1 MQNKE
6 KDYKG
11 WRSKKN
17 AYGSGELDSKIID
30 RVYRIAALMPEYSEL
45 YKTVY
50 DAFEKKLKDERDG
63 KFEVERFVS
72 GGTSPHLLDRHVDL
86 IIDSHKNFDAIFTIG
101 ITSTHAAKRRTLLK
115 NKKMPVVFSAVN
127 KSILN
132 ELVHSQQSSRNNLTG
147 IAVITPCQILPIQA
161 LQKVNPEART
171 FLVPYREEFMNEQML
186 ESVAQAQEYFKQ
198 RGCRVETYAY
208 TGNRLPEELFSLIPT
223 YDSVLIPEG
232 GAKFSDRDAIIEC
245 CKRSDV
251 SVHADGAEAI
261 KKGAI
266 FAVTSDSRYMG
277 YKAAEKIM
285 LVTRDMKKPS
295 DVATTI
301 LTKMRQILYSQEVA
315 SKLGVSFSKEY
326 KMMLETCTK
335 NNVPMPRQLEDEKLL
350 LAYCED
356 NSLGLQEAMRALTKQ
371 IEEQVD
377 YITNE
382 PVSTDSDVIDMSQVA
397 AQKPAEPKPFK
408 LRQEEKKKKI
418 ESDINKIIHKGFVQS
433 LYIAGPQAIQ
443 AAAQRMEEIDRHRPL
458 SAIQFAQSLEEA
470 VGLDIQMPPGNTVHA
485 TIMQPP
491 RAETIAHYLKE
502 YMGSDLRSAY
512 FLIGH
517 DALQDGSYISSFSV
531 QAKMLNFRVNPI
543 IVENEFDIQRAME
556 KHQKRHNA
564 FFSVAHL
571 ISPSLM
577 EGMVFYGDEF
587 KIMTLAPSLEIGKKS
602 PLSFGFN
609 PQAFSEE
616 VSPFQQL
623 SPYLY
628 ARVIPADLLYLHGA
642 NTARLITM
650 GYKKA
655 HERALKRAHKIVL
668 TS

>member
-1 MQNKE
+1 MYEFNTMDNWRTKRNELAQTDSGWLIE
-6 KDYKG
+6 KP
-11 WRSKKN
+11 
-17 AYGSGELDSKIID
+17 EF
-30 RVYRIAALMPEYSEL
+30 RIAVLIPENSGIYSIVSDECKRIL
-45 YKTVY
+45 KLDDECKFIV
-50 DAFEKKLKDERDG
+50 EK
-63 KFEVERFVS
+63 FVA
-72 GGTSPHLLDRHVDL
+72 GGTAEYLLDRYIDL
-86 IIDSHKNFDAIFTIG
+86 ILGKEKPYHAILTIG
-101 ITSTHAAKRRTLLK
+101 LSSTLAAKRGTQKQK
-115 NKKMPVVFSAVN
+115 NKTPIVFSAVTAPTARN
-127 KSILN
+127 LI
-132 ELVHSQQSSRNNLTG
+132 HSYKESRNNLIG
-147 IAVITPCQILPIQA
+147 VAVAPPCQLIPIQLLKLLDPKA
-161 LQKVNPEART
+161 KS
-171 FLVPYREEFMNEQML
+171 FFVPYRE
-186 ESVAQAQEYFKQ
+186 
-198 RGCRVETYAY
+198 
-208 TGNRLPEELFSLIPT
+208 
-223 YDSVLIPEG
+223 DSVDGQILDDMQKAQKHFALRGMKITFYPFSGKRLAQDLFDKMSEYDAVVAPEAG
-232 GAKFSDRDAIIEC
+232 VTAHDRDAIIEY
-245 CKRSDV
+245 CKKANIP
-251 SVHADGAEAI
+251 VHADGAEAI
-261 KKGAI
+261 KKGAV
-266 FAVTSDSRYMG
+266 FAVMSDIKYVAKKTAHMLSRVTKDG
-277 YKAAEKIM
+277 YKPSNLPCSE
-285 LVTRDMKKPS
+285 LVKSRRLLFNANS
-295 DVATTI
+295 
-301 LTKMRQILYSQEVA
+301 S
-315 SKLGVSFSKEY
+315 GVTFSEEY

-335 NNVPMPRQLEDEKLL
+335 NNVPLPRQLEDEKLL

-408 LRQEEKKKKI
+408 QRQEEKKKKI

-517 DALQDGSYISSFSV
+517 DALQDESYISSFSV

-556 KHQKRHNA
+556 KHHNWYNA
-564 FFSVAHL
+564 FFSVTHL

-577 EGMVFYGDEF
+577 EGMVFYGNEF
-587 KIMTLAPSLEIGKKS
+587 KTMTLAPSLQLGKEA
-602 PLSFGFN
+602 PLSLGLN

-623 SPYLY
+623 SPVLY
-628 ARVIPADLLYLHGA
+628 ARVIPADILYLHGA
-642 NTARLITM
+642 NATRLAAM
-650 GYKKA
+650 GYQKA
-655 HERALKRAHKIVL
+655 HERVLRRAHKIVL
-668 TS
+668 TG